1 MAMTSA
7 NPPLPDPK
15 FWTRYSANQELPIS
29 GLASIALHLGAAIL
43 FALLFTFVIARDH
56 GADMPVEAYS
66 LDGDL
71 DAGGGGDPSA
81 ATVSNMHGGHLVERA
96 GPDEITP
103 DTPRPNISI
112 GAVPDIEILPDLVEN
127 PNSDRLFQEADA
139 ARKEAK
145 SSESKGGK
153 ANATPSS
160 AGKGGPGA
168 GGGKGSGVG
177 PGDGAGSRAG
187 TAGSARA
194 KRNLRW
200 TLQFSSLDGRD
211 YLRQLH
217 LLGADLVAESAD
229 GALVMYRK
237 LDQRPVPA
245 EPLDA
250 RIRDRLRWMDSRP
263 SAIAELAQ
271 AMGLS
276 QIPVSIRAYFPF
288 SLEQELLKLELAYRG
303 RKEDDIHS
311 TTFQVVLQG
320 NGYRLAVSEQRYNR

>member
-1 MAMTSA
+1 MTGA

-29 GLASIALHLGAAIL
+29 GLASVAVHLGAAVL
-43 FALLFTFVIARDH
+43 CGLLFTFVMTRDRG
-56 GADMPVEAYS
+56 GAMPVEAYS

-71 DAGGGGDPSA
+71 DAGGGGDPN
-81 ATVSNMHGGHLVERA
+81 ATTVTNVPGSHLVERA
-96 GPDEITP
+96 GPDEIAP
-103 DTPRPNISI
+103 DTPRPNIAI
-112 GAVPDIEILPDLVEN
+112 GAVPDIDILPDLPEN
-127 PNSDRLFQEADA
+127 LNSDRLFQEADA
-139 ARKEAK
+139 ARREAQSGTAK
-145 SSESKGGK
+145 SGK
-153 ANATPSS
+153 SDTLPPS

-168 GGGKGSGVG
+168 GGGKGPGVG
-177 PGDGAGSRAG
+177 PGEGSGTKPG

-217 LLGADLVAESAD
+217 LLGADLVAEAAD

-263 SAIAELAQ
+263 GAVGELAH

-276 QIPVSIRAYFPF
+276 QIPVSIRAYFPYG
-288 SLEQELLKLELAYRG
+288 LEQELLKLELAYRG

-311 TTFQVVLQG
+311 TTFQVILHG
-320 NGYRLAVSEQRYNR
+320 NGYRLAVAEQRYNR